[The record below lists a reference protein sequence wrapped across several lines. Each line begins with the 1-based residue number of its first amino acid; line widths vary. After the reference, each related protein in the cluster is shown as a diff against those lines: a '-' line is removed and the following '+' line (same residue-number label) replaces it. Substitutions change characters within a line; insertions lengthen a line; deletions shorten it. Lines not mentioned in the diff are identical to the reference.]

1 MDYGYDREDFG
12 DAARHV
18 SRRRLRVRSSPGGF
32 RAIAAARPAASPGVA
47 SSRRT
52 QRPVADLDDVRPL
65 TLRPVVVRYTREGK
79 LWNESIARYHYLG
92 YKTLVGAQMR
102 YAVYDRDGWP
112 SGMLGFSTAARK
124 LAPRDRFIGWT
135 PEKREKNLPS

>member
-1 MDYGYDREDFG
+1 MDFGYHREDPG
-12 DAARHV
+12 DAGRHV
-18 SRRRLRVRSSPGGF
+18 SRRLRVRSSPGGSF

-79 LWNESIARYHYLG
+79 LWNESIARYHYL
-92 YKTLVGAQMR
+92 V
-102 YAVYDRDGWP
+102 
-112 SGMLGFSTAARK
+112 
-124 LAPRDRFIGWT
+124 
-135 PEKREKNLPS
+135 